1 MHLTPILLEDLG
13 TKYPK
18 PDSKERKRYGLYQCP
33 YCDTI
38 FETRIRSVKD
48 GHTVSC
54 GCIKNSKQGNTV
66 NKFYGTWRQMWQRCT
81 NETHS
86 NYKYYGARGISVCK
100 EWGDL
105 GCFIQWVDSTY
116 IEGYT
121 LDRIDVNG
129 NYEPSN
135 CRWADASTQA
145 RNTRKKI
152 TNTSGATGVSYHIR
166 LNKYGAYI
174 SHNNKRKHLGYFINL
189 EDAIDA
195 RDIYI
200 KENNL
205 SYKLSTE
212 Y

>member
-18 PDSKERKRYGLYQCP
+18 PDSKERKRYGLYQCQ

-81 NETHS
+81 NEAHS

-100 EWGDL
+100 EWEDL

-145 RNTRKKI
+145 INRRIRI
-152 TNTSGATGVSYHIR
+152 TNTSGATGISYSKKF
-166 LNKYGAYI
+166 NKYVAYI
-174 SHNNKRKHLGYFINL
+174 SHNKGRKWLGYFLNL
-189 EDAIDA
+189 EDAINA
-195 RDIYI
+195 RDTYI

>member
-1 MHLTPILLEDLG
+1 MYLTPILLEDLG

-18 PDSKERKRYGLYQCP
+18 PDSKERKRYGVYQCQ

-38 FETRIRSVKD
+38 FETQIRSVQD

-100 EWGDL
+100 EWEDL
-105 GCFIQWVDSTY
+105 GCFIQWADLTY

-145 RNTRKKI
+145 INRRISI
-152 TNTSGATGVSYHIR
+152 TNTSGATGISYNKKR
-166 LNKYGAYI
+166 NKYVAYI
-174 SHNNKRKHLGYFINL
+174 SHNKKRKQLGYFLNL
-189 EDAIDA
+189 EDAINA
-195 RDIYI
+195 RDTYI

>member
-18 PDSKERKRYGLYQCP
+18 PDSKERKRYGLYQCQ

-38 FETRIRSVKD
+38 FETQVRSVKD
-48 GHTVSC
+48 GHTSSC
-54 GCIKNSKQGNTV
+54 GCIWKSKQGNTV

-81 NETHS
+81 NETHAY
-86 NYKYYGARGISVCK
+86 YKYYGARGISVCK
-100 EWGDL
+100 EWEDL

-116 IEGYT
+116 VEGYT

-135 CRWADASTQA
+135 CTWSDASTQA
-145 RNTRKKI
+145 INRRKNI
-152 TNTSGATGVSYHIR
+152 NNTSGATGVSYIKK
-166 LNKYGAYI
+166 LNKYVAYI
-174 SHNNKRKHLGYFINL
+174 SHNKERKRLGYFLNL

-195 RDIYI
+195 RDTYI

-205 SYKLSTE
+205 TYKLSTE

>member
-18 PDSKERKRYGLYQCP
+18 PDSKERKRYGLYQCQ

-38 FETRIRSVKD
+38 FETQVRSVKD
-48 GHTVSC
+48 GHTSSC
-54 GCIKNSKQGNTV
+54 GCIWKSKQGNTV

-81 NETHS
+81 NETHAY
-86 NYKYYGARGISVCK
+86 YKYYGARGISVCK
-100 EWGDL
+100 EWEDL

-116 IEGYT
+116 VEGYT
-121 LDRIDVNG
+121 LDRIDV

-145 RNTRKKI
+145 INRRIGI
-152 TNTSGATGVSYHIR
+152 TNTSGATGISYSKKR
-166 LNKYGAYI
+166 NKYVAYI
-174 SHNNKRKHLGYFINL
+174 SHNKERKWLGYFLNL
-189 EDAIDA
+189 EDAINA
-195 RDIYI
+195 RDTYI